1 MVIKSVIKMR
11 YLSIVACL
19 LITQFGLAAEAKDAS
34 TNPMIKLE
42 TEKGDITLELFP
54 SKAPISVD
62 NFIKYANDF
71 HYDGL
76 IFHRVIKGFMI
87 QSGGFTFDLTP
98 RLPTRAPI
106 VNESKNGLTNGRG
119 TIAMARSGDPD
130 SAQAQFYINHRGD
143 MLPDAKGDKMGYAV
157 FGRVTRGMDVVDA
170 IAKVR
175 TQTVSMYQDVPVEP
189 VRILTARLLNPEIWT
204 PLKDP
209 EPAAPAFER
218 PVPLK

>member
-1 MVIKSVIKMR
+1 MR
-11 YLSIVACL
+11 YVSILACL
-19 LITQFGLAAEAKDAS
+19 LITQFGLAGEAKDAS

-54 SKAPISVD
+54 AKAPISVD
-62 NFIKYANDF
+62 NFIKHANDF

-87 QSGGFTFDLTP
+87 QSGGFTFDLTQ
-98 RLPTRAPI
+98 RLSKRAPI
-106 VNESKNGLTNGRG
+106 TNESKNGLTNGRG
-119 TIAMARSGDPD
+119 TIAMARTSDPD
-130 SAQAQFYINHRGD
+130 SAQAQFFINHRGNSRLD
-143 MLPDAKGDKMGYAV
+143 TRGDKIGYAV
-157 FGRVTRGMDVVDA
+157 FGKVTRGMDVVDA

-175 TQTVSMYQDVPVEP
+175 TQTVSMYNDVPVEP
-189 VRILTARLLNPEIWT
+189 VRILTARLLNPETWT

>member
-1 MVIKSVIKMR
+1 MR

-209 EPAAPAFER
+209 EPAQHQH
-218 PVPLK
+218 LKDLCC

>member
-175 TQTVSMYQDVPVEP
+175 TQTVSMYQNVPVEP

>member
-1 MVIKSVIKMR
+1 
-11 YLSIVACL
+11 
-19 LITQFGLAAEAKDAS
+19 
-34 TNPMIKLE
+34 
-42 TEKGDITLELFP
+42 
-54 SKAPISVD
+54 
-62 NFIKYANDF
+62 
-71 HYDGL
+71 
-76 IFHRVIKGFMI
+76 MI

-119 TIAMARSGDPD
+119 TIAMARSGHPD
-130 SAQAQFYINHRGD
+130 SAQAQFFINHRGD
-143 MLPDAKGDKMGYAV
+143 MLGLTLEGDTLGYAV

-175 TQTVSMYQDVPVEP
+175 TQTVSMYQNVPVEP

-209 EPAAPAFER
+209 EPAQHQ
-218 PVPLK
+218 PLKGLCR

>member
-1 MVIKSVIKMR
+1 MR

-62 NFIKYANDF
+62 NFIKHANDF

-175 TQTVSMYQDVPVEP
+175 TQTVSMYQNVPVEP

>member
-1 MVIKSVIKMR
+1 MR
-11 YLSIVACL
+11 YVSIVACL
-19 LITQFGLAAEAKDAS
+19 LITQLGLAGEAKDAS

-175 TQTVSMYQDVPVEP
+175 TQTVSMYQNVPVEP

>member
-1 MVIKSVIKMR
+1 MKYI
-11 YLSIVACL
+11 LIVACL
-19 LITQFGLAAEAKDAS
+19 LITQFGLTGEAKDAS

-54 SKAPISVD
+54 AKAPISVD
-62 NFIKYANDF
+62 NFIKHANDF

-98 RLPTRAPI
+98 RLSIREPI
-106 VNESKNGLTNGRG
+106 ANESKNGLTNGRG
-119 TIAMARSGDPD
+119 TIAMARTSVPD
-130 SAQAQFYINHRGD
+130 SAQAQFFINHRGNSRLD
-143 MLPDAKGDKMGYAV
+143 KRGDRIGYAV
-157 FGRVTRGMDVVDA
+157 FGKVTRGMDVVDA

-175 TQTVSMYQDVPVEP
+175 TQTVSMYQNVPVEP

>member
-1 MVIKSVIKMR
+1 MR

-19 LITQFGLAAEAKDAS
+19 LITQFGLAGEAKDAS

-62 NFIKYANDF
+62 NFIKHANDF

-98 RLPTRAPI
+98 RLSTRA
-106 VNESKNGLTNGRG
+106 
-119 TIAMARSGDPD
+119 ADC
-130 SAQAQFYINHRGD
+130 
-143 MLPDAKGDKMGYAV
+143 
-157 FGRVTRGMDVVDA
+157 
-170 IAKVR
+170 
-175 TQTVSMYQDVPVEP
+175 
-189 VRILTARLLNPEIWT
+189 
-204 PLKDP
+204 
-209 EPAAPAFER
+209 
-218 PVPLK
+218 

>member
-1 MVIKSVIKMR
+1 MR
-11 YLSIVACL
+11 YVSILACL
-19 LITQFGLAAEAKDAS
+19 LITQFGLAGEAKDAS

-62 NFIKYANDF
+62 NFIKHANDF

-175 TQTVSMYQDVPVEP
+175 TQTVSMYNDVPVEP

>member
-1 MVIKSVIKMR
+1 MR

-19 LITQFGLAAEAKDAS
+19 LITQLGLAGEAKDAS

-175 TQTVSMYQDVPVEP
+175 TQTVSMYQNVPVEP

>member
-1 MVIKSVIKMR
+1 MR

-175 TQTVSMYQDVPVEP
+175 TQTVSMYQNVPVEP

>member
-1 MVIKSVIKMR
+1 MR
-11 YLSIVACL
+11 YVSILACL
-19 LITQFGLAAEAKDAS
+19 LITQFGLAGEAKDAS

-143 MLPDAKGDKMGYAV
+143 MLPDATGDKMGYAV

-175 TQTVSMYQDVPVEP
+175 TQTVSMYQNVPVEP

>member
-1 MVIKSVIKMR
+1 MR

-19 LITQFGLAAEAKDAS
+19 LITQLGLAGEAKDAS

-62 NFIKYANDF
+62 NFIKHANDF

-175 TQTVSMYQDVPVEP
+175 TQTVSMYQNVPVEP